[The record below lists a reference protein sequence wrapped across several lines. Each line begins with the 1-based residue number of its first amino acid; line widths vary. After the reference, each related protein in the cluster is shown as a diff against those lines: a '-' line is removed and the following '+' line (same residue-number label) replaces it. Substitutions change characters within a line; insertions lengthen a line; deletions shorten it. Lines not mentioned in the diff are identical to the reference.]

1 MIGAVRHLIN
11 PQPPPN
17 EDAQMFNPES
27 PPELMVSRWLNTKAP
42 LSLAALKGRVVMLAS
57 FQMLC
62 PGSINHGLPQ
72 AKKFAERFDSNEV
85 AVIGL
90 HTVFE
95 HHDVMNDKALEA
107 FATEFRWPFPIAID
121 AADGKDMPKTMQ
133 AYEMQGTPSILL
145 FDRQGRLRRHYL
157 GQVDDI
163 RLAAEIMALAIEDA
177 KAPREASV
185 AIERALQAALVDPDE
200 HHHAHDHEGGC
211 CGGHDHDHDHHHGHH
226 HDHGGGCCGGHD
238 HDHDHDHAH
247 AATAVGGAKASG
259 KTGGKEGC
267 DGKGGCGCH

>member
-1 MIGAVRHLIN
+1 
-11 PQPPPN
+11 
-17 EDAQMFNPES
+17 MFNPES
-27 PPELMVSRWLNTKAP
+27 PPELSVSRWLNTKQP
-42 LSLAALKGRVVMLAS
+42 LSLAALKGRVVVVAT

-72 AKKFAERFDSNEV
+72 AKKLAERFDSDEV
-85 AVIGL
+85 VVIGL

-95 HHDVMNDKALEA
+95 HHDVMTPAALQA
-107 FATEFRWPFPIAID
+107 FAEEFRWPFPIAID
-121 AADGKDMPKTMQ
+121 EPDGTGSPKTMQ
-133 AYEMQGTPSILL
+133 AYEMQGTPSLLL

-185 AIERALQAALVDPDE
+185 AIERALQAALVDPDD
-200 HHHAHDHEGGC
+200 HHH
-211 CGGHDHDHDHHHGHH
+211 HDHDHD
-226 HDHGGGCCGGHD
+226 HDHGGGCCGGHHHDHDHEHAGGCCGD
-238 HDHDHDHAH
+238 HDHDHHHDHAH
-247 AATAVGGAKASG
+247 GARKD
-259 KTGGKEGC
+259 GC

>member
-1 MIGAVRHLIN
+1 
-11 PQPPPN
+11 
-17 EDAQMFNPES
+17 MFNPES
-27 PPELMVSRWLNTKAP
+27 PPELTVSRWLNTKAP

-62 PGSINHGLPQ
+62 PGCVNHGLPQ

-95 HHDVMNDKALEA
+95 HHDVMSDKALEA
-107 FATEFRWPFPIAID
+107 FAAEFRWPFPIGID
-121 AADGKDMPKTMQ
+121 TADGKGMPKTMQ

-185 AIERALQAALVDPDE
+185 AIERALQAALIDPED
-200 HHHAHDHEGGC
+200 HHHGHDHDHAGGCCGGHDHAHGHDHDHDHDHAGGC
-211 CGGHDHDHDHHHGHH
+211 CGGHDHDHGP
-226 HDHGGGCCGGHD
+226 
-238 HDHDHDHAH
+238 
-247 AATAVGGAKASG
+247 ATTASAKADAKSSA
-259 KTGGKEGC
+259 KGGKEGC

>member
-1 MIGAVRHLIN
+1 
-11 PQPPPN
+11 
-17 EDAQMFNPES
+17 MFNPES
-27 PPELMVSRWLNTKAP
+27 PPELSVSRWVNTKAP
-42 LSLAALKGRVVMLAS
+42 LSLAALKGRVVVLTS

-72 AKKFAERFDSNEV
+72 AKKLAERFHTEEV

-95 HHDVMNDKALEA
+95 HHDVMTPAALEA
-107 FATEFRWPFPIAID
+107 FAEEVRWPFPIAID
-121 AADGKDMPKTMQ
+121 EADGKGMPKTMQ
-133 AYEMQGTPSILL
+133 AYEMQGTPRLLL
-145 FDRQGRLRRHYL
+145 FDRQGRPRRHYL

-185 AIERALQAALVDPDE
+185 AIERALQAALVDPDDD
-200 HHHAHDHEGGC
+200 HHHHHHDHDHDGGC
-211 CGGHDHDHDHHHGHH
+211 CGGHDH
-226 HDHGGGCCGGHD
+226 HD
-238 HDHDHDHAH
+238 HDHDHGHAH
-247 AATAVGGAKASG
+247 ATAATAGAKAG
-259 KTGGKEGC
+259 QERKEGC

>member
-1 MIGAVRHLIN
+1 
-11 PQPPPN
+11 
-17 EDAQMFNPES
+17 MFNPES
-27 PPELMVSRWLNTKAP
+27 PPELSVSRWINTKAP
-42 LSLAALKGRVVMLAS
+42 LSLAALKGRVVVLAS

-72 AKKFAERFDSNEV
+72 AKKIAERFDDSEV
-85 AVIGL
+85 VVIGL

-95 HHDVMNDKALEA
+95 HHDVMTDKALEA
-107 FATEFRWPFPIAID
+107 FAGEFRWPFPIAVD
-121 AADGKDMPKTMQ
+121 APDGKGMPKTMQ
-133 AYEMQGTPSILL
+133 AYEMQGTPSLLL

-185 AIERALQAALVDPDE
+185 AIERALQAALVDPDD
-200 HHHAHDHEGGC
+200 HHHGHDHDHAGGC
-211 CGGHDHDHDHHHGHH
+211 CGGHDHDHDHHH
-226 HDHGGGCCGGHD
+226 DHAGGCCGGHD
-238 HDHDHDHAH
+238 HEHDHGHHPVA
-247 AATAVGGAKASG
+247 AGATAQAKG
-259 KTGGKEGC
+259 KGGKEGC

>member
-1 MIGAVRHLIN
+1 
-11 PQPPPN
+11 
-17 EDAQMFNPES
+17 MFDPEN
-27 PPELMVSRWLNTKAP
+27 PPELSVSRWLNTKEA
-42 LSLAALKGRVVMLAS
+42 LSLAALKGRVVVLAS

-72 AKKFAERFDSNEV
+72 ARKLAERFDSDEV

-95 HHDVMNDKALEA
+95 HHDVMTPAALQA
-107 FATEFRWPFPIAID
+107 FVEEFRWPFPVAID
-121 AADGKDMPKTMQ
+121 EADGKGMPKTMQ

-163 RLAAEIMALAIEDA
+163 RLAAEIMALAIED
-177 KAPREASV
+177 KNAPREASV
-185 AIERALQAALVDPDE
+185 AIERALQAVLLDPEDD
-200 HHHAHDHEGGC
+200 HHHHHHHDHDHDGGC
-211 CGGHDHDHDHHHGHH
+211 CGGH
-226 HDHGGGCCGGHD
+226 HD
-238 HDHDHDHAH
+238 HDHDHDHQH
-247 AATAVGGAKASG
+247 KAADAKSR
-259 KTGGKEGC
+259 KDGC